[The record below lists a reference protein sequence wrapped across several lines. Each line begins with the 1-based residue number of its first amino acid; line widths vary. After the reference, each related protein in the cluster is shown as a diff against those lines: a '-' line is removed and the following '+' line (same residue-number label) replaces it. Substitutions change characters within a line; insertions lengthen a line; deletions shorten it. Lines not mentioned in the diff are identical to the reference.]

1 MADYMAMLGPVM
13 SVSVHM
19 VTGNFA
25 GQHHWFVLGALGISL
40 VAAVRAFQA
49 SAGMLPAL
57 HRALL
62 ARMAV
67 LPHLPQCRQIWA
79 AVLEMALP
87 L

>member
-1 MADYMAMLGPVM
+1 
-13 SVSVHM
+13 M
-19 VTGNFA
+19 VVA
-25 GQHHWFVLGALGISL
+25 VAPAAQLRQPLL
-40 VAAVRAFQA
+40 VAAVLAFQA